1 MAASRYAGNQPF
13 LFDAAIADTERLT
26 ETPRRKG
33 RDRTGDI
40 KTSLNSQ
47 YTAVGEPAGGGDPLI
62 HLLQYAVFNLT

>member
-1 MAASRYAGNQPF
+1 MIHLVNHLVKRAGQRVDREPG
-13 LFDAAIADTERLT
+13 ERLT

-47 YTAVGEPAGGGDPLI
+47 YTAVGEPAGGG
-62 HLLQYAVFNLT
+62 